1 MDEEIFENIHPGGDI
16 SGSLAQRQVALE
28 ALKNLKFNTAV
39 NVLDGSFFGLAL
51 GFTSFAVVIPLFVKS
66 MTDSALL
73 LGLIVAIQSVGWQ
86 LPQIFTAQGVARQRR
101 YRPMV
106 LARTIHER
114 VPFLGLALTAAL
126 LPVIGLQYGLVITF
140 LLLSWQGLGGGFTAT
155 AWQSMIAKII
165 PPDRRGTFYGLQSA
179 AANLFAAGGAGA
191 AAIILDRLETPLN
204 FTVLFLMNAA
214 AMTISWFFL
223 AATREP
229 ERPPRPVEPDSRDF
243 WPSLWR
249 ILRRDAAFRGFL
261 LVRILSPFAVA
272 GLAFYTVYA
281 VDKLN
286 MSNLQAGSMAMVFM
300 VTQVVLNPLMGWL
313 ADRWSGRNVM
323 ALGLTAGG
331 MSGLLAWLAPH
342 MSWFYLVWIL
352 MGVAKVA
359 IWTIGL
365 TMILEF
371 GTEDERPAY
380 IGLANTLIAPA
391 TIAAPFL
398 GGWLADLLGYQA
410 TFIASAAAAALTVL
424 ALWIFVIDRPRLA
437 LEEAPVEVRRK
448 G

>member
-1 MDEEIFENIHPGGDI
+1 
-16 SGSLAQRQVALE
+16 
-28 ALKNLKFNTAV
+28 
-39 NVLDGSFFGLAL
+39 
-51 GFTSFAVVIPLFVKS
+51 
-66 MTDSALL
+66 
-73 LGLIVAIQSVGWQ
+73 
-86 LPQIFTAQGVARQRR
+86 
-101 YRPMV
+101 
-106 LARTIHER
+106 
-114 VPFLGLALTAAL
+114 
-126 LPVIGLQYGLVITF
+126 
-140 LLLSWQGLGGGFTAT
+140 
-155 AWQSMIAKII
+155 
-165 PPDRRGTFYGLQSA
+165 
-179 AANLFAAGGAGA
+179 
-191 AAIILDRLETPLN
+191 
-204 FTVLFLMNAA
+204 
-214 AMTISWFFL
+214 
-223 AATREP
+223 
-229 ERPPRPVEPDSRDF
+229 
-243 WPSLWR
+243 
-249 ILRRDAAFRGFL
+249 
-261 LVRILSPFAVA
+261 
-272 GLAFYTVYA
+272 
-281 VDKLN
+281 
-286 MSNLQAGSMAMVFM
+286 
-300 VTQVVLNPLMGWL
+300 VVLNPLMGWL